1 MSEMKSDVK
10 IAPIV
15 VFAYN
20 RPEHLRRTLGSLVS
34 CDGFGEGPVT
44 VFIDGPRS
52 AEETGAVGEVR
63 RVATD
68 MLGAHADIHISKINR
83 GLSASIT
90 GGVSE
95 QLVLYDRVIVIE
107 DDLKLSPNFLRFMT
121 AALSQY
127 ADDPRIFQISGH
139 MFNVPAFETRRDA
152 MLLPLTTTWGWATW
166 ARSWKAY
173 DPAASG
179 WERLLVDR
187 MLRRRFN
194 LNGNYDYLRLMKRQA
209 RGQSDSWGIRWYW
222 SVFQRDGLCLFPPQ
236 SLVRNT
242 GQDGSGSHGGG
253 VFGDFSGKGGLSHGP
268 IKLPEEISV
277 SQADWDEVQKA
288 IWKQN
293 GGWPG
298 WAKAKIQGWLDR

>member
-1 MSEMKSDVK
+1 MSERKSDVE
-10 IAPIV
+10 IAPIA

-20 RPEHLRRTLGSLVS
+20 RPEHLRRTLDSLVS

-63 RVATD
+63 QVAAD
-68 MLGAHADIHISKINR
+68 MLGAHADIRISETNR

-90 GGVSE
+90 GGVNE
-95 QLVLYDRVIVIE
+95 QLDLHGRVIVIE
-107 DDLKLSPNFLRFMT
+107 DDLELSPNFLRFMT

-127 ADDPRIFQISGH
+127 ADDPRVFQVSGH
-139 MFNVPAFETRRDA
+139 MFDVPAFAARQDA
-152 MLLPLTTTWGWATW
+152 MFLPLTTTWGWGTW

-179 WERLLVDR
+179 WERLVVDR
-187 MLRRRFN
+187 TLRRRFN

-236 SLVRNT
+236 SLVHNT

-253 VFGDFSGKGGLSHGP
+253 IFADFSINENSSQGP
-268 IKLPEEISV
+268 VKLPEEISV
-277 SQADWDEVQKA
+277 SQADWDEVKKA
-288 IWKQN
+288 VWKQN
-293 GGWPG
+293 GRWLGC
-298 WAKAKIQGWLDR
+298 AKAKMLGWLGS